1 MRGADKSGGQFY
13 IYLMGK
19 LLTFDGFLGEA
30 FLPKD
35 KERAISLIISHLNS
49 KAGLDLHPYDEI
61 WHIQKKSVFLRGQ
74 LFVCLR
80 KPCAVRLNWLEGVLS
95 SEIHS
100 IDLWDDFSFDRKP
113 DYTLNVKD
121 MSVANFLPKVVEFVT
136 KPESMLIENT
146 DLMGQLSDAEGKLKR
161 ARTEKSRQAHA
172 RTIERLN
179 AEIAEQ
185 ERAELESQKVTQLDI
200 KIDVFKSIELYT
212 IQVSRGK
219 SNSLIISGD
228 AGVGKTRT
236 VKDTLESLG
245 MARDIDYYFA
255 TGTATTA
262 GLYETLFIHRHKLI
276 VFDDCDAVFK
286 DSDSV
291 NILKGALDTYK
302 VREISKLTK
311 GNTFDSTQMTDS
323 DIQMEF
329 ETSKKLPNKFEFDGQ
344 IIFIS
349 NLPEDK
355 FDRALLSRALHVD
368 VHLNKR
374 ELFDRMKEIMRKIC
388 PDVDE
393 RMKEEA
399 LEYLTHVTTTYP
411 TKFDMNIRTLI
422 HSINLRAHNDD
433 TITIGDRVEP
443 IWKLL
448 IKKYLVKTK

>member
-1 MRGADKSGGQFY
+1 MATISRFDQF
-13 IYLMGK
+13 LN
-19 LLTFDGFLGEA
+19 EA
-30 FLPKD
+30 FLNKD
-35 KERAISLIISHLNS
+35 KEKVISRITAYIKSRT
-49 KAGLDLHPYDEI
+49 GVEFYPYDEI

-74 LFVCLR
+74 LFVSLR
-80 KPCAVRLNWLEGVLS
+80 NSRAIRLNWMEGVLS

-100 IDLWDDFSFDRKP
+100 IDLWEDFGFETKP
-113 DYTLNVKD
+113 DFTLNTST
-121 MSVANFLPKVVEFVT
+121 MSVAQFLPSVADFVNDPKAMLVEAAD
-136 KPESMLIENT
+136 
-146 DLMGQLSDAEGKLKR
+146 DLRGKLADVESKLRR
-161 ARTEKSRQAHA
+161 ARTEKSRAAHKQA
-172 RTIERLN
+172 IDRLT
-179 AEIAEQ
+179 AQLADQ
-185 ERAELESQKVTQLDI
+185 EKADLESQKVTQLDI

-212 IQVSRGK
+212 MQVAKGR
-219 SNSLIISGD
+219 SNSLIVSGD

-236 VKDTLESLG
+236 VRDTLESMG
-245 MARDIDYYFA
+245 MAKDVNYYFA

-262 GLYETLFIHRHKLI
+262 GLYETLFLHRHKLI

-286 DSDSV
+286 DPDSV

-311 GNTFDSTQMTDS
+311 GNTFDSTGMEDMDMQS
-323 DIQMEF
+323 EF
-329 ETSKKLPNKFEFDGQ
+329 ETTKKLPNKFEFDGQ

-368 VHLNKR
+368 VHLNKQ

-388 PDVDE
+388 PDVDME
-393 RMKEEA
+393 TKEEA
-399 LEYLTHVTTTYP
+399 LEYLMYITTNFP

-422 HSINLRAHNDD
+422 HSINLRAHNEG
-433 TITIGDRVEP
+433 TIALGDREEP